1 MITATDVTKRFG
13 NILAV
18 DAVTA
23 EIREGSVFGLIG
35 SNGAGK
41 STFLRM
47 VAGILRPD
55 SGSLMADGMEI
66 YENPQVKGRVF
77 YISDEQ
83 YFYSNA
89 TPREL
94 RDFYASIYP
103 GFDKGRFQTLMK
115 GFDLQMERKIN
126 TFSKGMKKQVS
137 VICGICSGADY
148 LLCDETFDGLDPV
161 ARQAVK
167 SLLAGEVAER
177 NMTPVIASHNL
188 RELED
193 ICDHVGLLHRGGILF
208 SRDLEDMKLGI
219 HKLQC
224 VFQEPVER
232 GDFAPLEVMSF
243 DKRGSLFTITA
254 RSSREELEEKVRSMG
269 PVFYEVLP
277 LSLEEIFISETEV
290 QGYDIKKLL
299 F

>member
-47 VAGILRPD
+47 IAGILRPD

-66 YENPQVKGRVF
+66 YENPQVKGRIF

-193 ICDHVGLLHRGGILF
+193 ICDHVGIMRHGKMLVEKSLA
-208 SRDLEDMKLGI
+208 DMQGSTV
-219 HKLQC
+219 KLQT
-224 VFQEPVER
+224 VGPAPAGLEILHHSRTGRLNTYIIRGTMARVQGAVER
-232 GDFAPLEVMSF
+232 ENPAYF
-243 DKRGSLFTITA
+243 DI
-254 RSSREELEEKVRSMG
+254 
-269 PVFYEVLP
+269 LP
-277 LSLEEIFISETEV
+277 LSLEEIFIYELGGAAHETE
-290 QGYDIKKLL
+290 GLL
-299 F
+299 L

>member
-115 GFDLQMERKIN
+115 GFDLQDVYK
-126 TFSKGMKKQVS
+126 
-137 VICGICSGADY
+137 
-148 LLCDETFDGLDPV
+148 
-161 ARQAVK
+161 RQ
-167 SLLAGEVAER
+167 
-177 NMTPVIASHNL
+177 
-188 RELED
+188 
-193 ICDHVGLLHRGGILF
+193 
-208 SRDLEDMKLGI
+208 
-219 HKLQC
+219 
-224 VFQEPVER
+224 
-232 GDFAPLEVMSF
+232 
-243 DKRGSLFTITA
+243 
-254 RSSREELEEKVRSMG
+254 EK
-269 PVFYEVLP
+269 
-277 LSLEEIFISETEV
+277 
-290 QGYDIKKLL
+290 
-299 F
+299 